1 MSLIPHCYMASVS
14 VRHQRMVLT
23 VRKIFMGGPP
33 RFKTSEKNCR
43 GLDVYTTWI
52 YACIAITDR
61 NSLTPYKKA
70 LFSSFS
76 KSLWELAD
84 WLASY
89 SCTDV

>member
-1 MSLIPHCYMASVS
+1 M
-14 VRHQRMVLT
+14 
-23 VRKIFMGGPP
+23 
-33 RFKTSEKNCR
+33 
-43 GLDVYTTWI
+43 TWI

-61 NSLTPYKKA
+61 NSLTPYKEA

-76 KSLWELAD
+76 KSLWVLAD